1 MADLILLD
9 IHDFDV
15 ILGMDLLSRHHATKD
30 CYRKEVRFYK
40 PRKTEVVLCGLRKI
54 LPTNNMTVMWASKIL
69 RKLYQRYLA
78 YVISKVP
85 SLCYRVLSH
94 ASWTNLY
101 PAAFMDLMN
110 RIFQPYSDQ
119 LL

>member
-40 PRKTEVVLCGLRKI
+40 PRKTEVVLCWLRKI
-54 LPTNNMTVMWASKIL
+54 LPTNNMTIMWASKIL
-69 RKLYQRYLA
+69 RKLYQRHLA
-78 YVISKVP
+78 YAIEVRDNGSRMEDILIVK
-85 SLCYRVLSH
+85 
-94 ASWTNLY
+94 
-101 PAAFMDLMN
+101 
-110 RIFQPYSDQ
+110 
-119 LL
+119 

>member
-40 PRKTEVVLCGLRKI
+40 PRKEVRFYKPRKTEVVLCGLRKI
-54 LPTNNMTVMWASKIL
+54 LPTNNMTVMWASKIF

-78 YVISKVP
+78 YAIEVRDNGSRMEDILIVK
-85 SLCYRVLSH
+85 
-94 ASWTNLY
+94 
-101 PAAFMDLMN
+101 
-110 RIFQPYSDQ
+110 
-119 LL
+119 